1 MFVRKKIV
9 AFVVFCSL
17 VFVLLVGF
25 GLICVFYAQN
35 LFVKKKKK
43 GRLEIVLIT
52 SCTILLGATILLRA
66 IDTFGSNKKVHP
78 LMKVLIMGSSDE
90 LTQLYTSMVKLLTY

>member
-1 MFVRKKIV
+1 MFVDKKIV

-17 VFVLLVGF
+17 VVLLVGF

-43 GRLEIVLIT
+43 IGRLEIVLIT
-52 SCTILLGATILLRA
+52 SFTILLRT
-66 IDTFGSNKKVHP
+66 IDTFGSNKKVQP
-78 LMKVLIMGSSDE
+78 LMKVLMVDSSDE
-90 LTQLYTSMVKLLTY
+90 LTQLYISIIVLLTY